1 MSPAAASADAKPKI
15 WSVGTLT
22 YTSGGIVVLFLW
34 LLWGDF
40 AWSMRERSVG
50 PMASW
55 YLDDIGVPKLLF
67 GLLMSSFPALIGLI
81 LGPVI
86 SVKSDRHRGKW
97 GRRIPFLLV
106 TTPIAAF
113 GMIGLAV
120 TPIIARWLHG
130 LGQPGHPLGSK
141 LHAALDGSPA
151 GAAFLGLIENEMF
164 VAVVCFGVFWTAFE
178 FATIAG
184 QAVFGGLIN
193 DVVPQQ
199 LLGRFYGLFRAVSLI
214 DGMIFNFWIM
224 GHVPTHFTLILTVI
238 GIFYGTA
245 FMWVCFKVREG
256 EYPPP
261 PPPEP
266 GGKSW
271 IGGFTGGAKMYFR
284 ECFTHGYYLWV
295 FVMLMCAAVCFLPIN
310 VFAIPYAKSL
320 DVNMDVY
327 GKFLALTYFISL
339 ILAYPLGWMADR
351 FHPLRVSIAALIGY
365 VLVTAYG
372 FLFAT
377 NQTNFLVAWV
387 LHGVLSGTYFTSAAS
402 LGQRLFPHEKFAQFA
417 SAAGILAA
425 PANMALAPVVGSIID
440 STGNDYRY
448 TFAAGCVLSAIA
460 LWSAWHVHGKFM
472 KLGGPKG
479 YVAPDPD
486 ARFKA

>member
-1 MSPAAASADAKPKI
+1 MSSTPESKPKT

-22 YTSGGIVVLFLW
+22 YTSGGIIALFAW

-40 AWSMRERSVG
+40 SWSMRERSVG

-81 LGPVI
+81 LGPII

-113 GMIGLAV
+113 GMVGLAV
-120 TPIIARWLHG
+120 TPLIASWLHS
-130 LGQPGHPLGSK
+130 LGQPGHPLGLK
-141 LHAALDGSPA
+141 LHAALGGSPS
-151 GAAFLGLIENEMF
+151 GVAFLGLIENEMI
-164 VAVVCFGVFWTAFE
+164 VAVVCFVIFWTAFE

-184 QAVFGGLIN
+184 LSVFGGLIN

-224 GHVPTHFTLILTVI
+224 GHVPMHFTLILTVI

-245 FMWVCFKVREG
+245 FMWVCFKVKEG
-256 EYPPP
+256 TYPPP

-266 GGKSW
+266 GSDTW
-271 IGGFTGGAKMYFR
+271 AGGFTGGAKMYFR
-284 ECFTHGYYLWV
+284 ECFTHSYYLWV
-295 FVMLMCAAVCFLPIN
+295 FVMMMFAALCFLPVN
-310 VFAIPYAKSL
+310 VFVIPYAKSL

-327 GKFLALTYFISL
+327 GKFVALTFFI
-339 ILAYPLGWMADR
+339 
-351 FHPLRVSIAALIGY
+351 
-365 VLVTAYG
+365 
-372 FLFAT
+372 
-377 NQTNFLVAWV
+377 
-387 LHGVLSGTYFTSAAS
+387 
-402 LGQRLFPHEKFAQFA
+402 
-417 SAAGILAA
+417 
-425 PANMALAPVVGSIID
+425 
-440 STGNDYRY
+440 
-448 TFAAGCVLSAIA
+448 
-460 LWSAWHVHGKFM
+460 
-472 KLGGPKG
+472 
-479 YVAPDPD
+479 
-486 ARFKA
+486 